1 MPKSPMYW
9 DILILQLRIISMS
22 ITIDNSQL
30 PNPQLALLGA
40 ILKIVN
46 ARDEITIGKKKWV
59 RFQTWDSI
67 LVNQG
72 LSVQT

>member
-1 MPKSPMYW
+1 
-9 DILILQLRIISMS
+9 
-22 ITIDNSQL
+22 L

-59 RFQTWDSI
+59 RF
-67 LVNQG
+67 
-72 LSVQT
+72 